1 MTTQLSGK
9 TALVTGGSRG
19 IGRAIALE
27 LARQGADVV
36 IDYFRN
42 TKAAEQTVRDIQATG
57 VRGFMHKANVGDE
70 EKVAE
75 LFQWVRQEIGH
86 LDILVNNAAS
96 GVQRSPLDLE
106 TKHWDW
112 TLDINARGPW
122 LCSKEAVPLMAGRKG
137 RIINITSPGSTRV
150 MKNYTAVGVSK
161 AALEALTRY
170 LAAELAPRGIIV
182 NSVSGGLMDTDAL
195 NYFPNRA
202 EMLAKAI
209 SETPAGR
216 MTRPEDLAKVVAFLC
231 TDAAEMIVGQT
242 ILVDGGGT
250 LLWATGFVHG
260 D

>member
-1 MTTQLSGK
+1 MTNQLSGK

-27 LARQGADVV
+27 LARRGADVI

-42 TKAAEQTVRDIQATG
+42 TKPAEQTARDVKALG
-57 VRGFMHKANVGDE
+57 VRAYLHKANVGDE
-70 EKVAE
+70 EKIAE
-75 LFQWVRQEIGH
+75 LFDWIKQEVGH

-96 GVQRSPLDLE
+96 GVQRGPLDLE

-122 LCSKEAVPLMAGRKG
+122 LCAKHAVPLMEGRRG
-137 RIINITSPGSTRV
+137 RIINLSSPGSSRV
-150 MKNYTAVGVSK
+150 MANYTSVGVSK

-170 LAAELAPRGIIV
+170 LAVELAPRGIIV
-182 NSVSGGLMDTDAL
+182 NAVSGGLMDTDAL
-195 NYFPNRA
+195 NHFPNKA
-202 EMLAKAI
+202 EMLAKAV

-216 MTRPEDLAKVVAFLC
+216 LTKPEDIAKLVAFLC
-231 TDAAEMIVGQT
+231 TDDAEMIVGQT
-242 ILVDGGGT
+242 ILVDGGAT
-250 LLWATGFVHG
+250 HLWATAFAHG